1 MISCFG
7 LRNFSPP
14 QQLRRPAVP
23 FGCSSAAIKLPLNK
37 LVAPDSTSCLLSTL
51 SRANVTQPAVVLG
64 SPARQIVESHEFISY
79 SPLHPIPIC
88 HFYFFFS
95 TEPHLENIWKH
106 VLDLPKNPA
115 YVTNTQVNSLDGQFH
130 GCARV
135 DFTFSPRR
143 RVILSDETIW
153 DRPRRK
159 WVKHFRSFS
168 EPSRSAPWFDVP
180 SPEWRKTFHKAR
192 S

>member
-7 LRNFSPP
+7 LRSFSPP

-51 SRANVTQPAVVLG
+51 SWANVTKPAVVLG

-88 HFYFFFS
+88 HFVFFR
-95 TEPHLENIWKH
+95 TEHHLENIWKH
-106 VLDLPKNPA
+106 VLDLPKNP
-115 YVTNTQVNSLDGQFH
+115 SLCNQH
-130 GCARV
+130 TSKLIRWA
-135 DFTFSPRR
+135 
-143 RVILSDETIW
+143 I
-153 DRPRRK
+153 
-159 WVKHFRSFS
+159 
-168 EPSRSAPWFDVP
+168 PWMCPGWCYF
-180 SPEWRKTFHKAR
+180 FAKAEGNFVR
-192 S
+192 WNYLRQTTLQMS